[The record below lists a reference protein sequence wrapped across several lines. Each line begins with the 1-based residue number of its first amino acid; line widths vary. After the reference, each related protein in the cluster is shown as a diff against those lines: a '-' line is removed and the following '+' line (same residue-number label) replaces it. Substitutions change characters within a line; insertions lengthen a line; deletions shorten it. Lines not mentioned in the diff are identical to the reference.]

1 MYLLSTL
8 IEDQLCLLMFPINDN
23 NGYERAQRHTK
34 RYIVRLVSRISI
46 AMIAFICNNQL

>member
-23 NGYERAQRHTK
+23 NDMSTK
-34 RYIVRLVSRISI
+34 THKKIHCKTCKY
-46 AMIAFICNNQL
+46 M

>member
-23 NGYERAQRHTK
+23 NVYEHKDTQKDT
-34 RYIVRLVSRISI
+34 L
-46 AMIAFICNNQL
+46 